1 MGVPILILGASG
13 SGKSAS
19 LRNFS
24 PDEVGVFNVASKPL
38 PFRKKL
44 KLVNGNNYEVIK
56 ASLSKN
62 KLKTYVVDDSQYL
75 LAFEQIARAKEV
87 GFQKYTDIGLH
98 FTDLVQHVVLA
109 TSPDTLVYFLHH
121 VEHTD
126 DGRVK
131 AKTVGKLIDNW
142 LTLEG
147 MFSIV
152 LLAETDGKEHWFTTQ
167 SDGFTTAKS
176 PMDLFPARIDND
188 LKAVDAAIREYW
200 FNETEEK

>member
-1 MGVPILILGASG
+1 M
-13 SGKSAS
+13 
-19 LRNFS
+19 
-24 PDEVGVFNVASKPL
+24 
-38 PFRKKL
+38 
-44 KLVNGNNYEVIK
+44 
-56 ASLSKN
+56 SKN

-152 LLAETDGKEHWFTTQ
+152 LLAETDGHSLW
-167 SDGFTTAKS
+167 
-176 PMDLFPARIDND
+176 PAEQAWRSC
-188 LKAVDAAIREYW
+188 
-200 FNETEEK
+200 F

>member
-1 MGVPILILGASG
+1 M
-13 SGKSAS
+13 
-19 LRNFS
+19 
-24 PDEVGVFNVASKPL
+24 
-38 PFRKKL
+38 
-44 KLVNGNNYEVIK
+44 
-56 ASLSKN
+56 SKN

-152 LLAETDGKEHWFTTQ
+152 LLAETDAHSLW
-167 SDGFTTAKS
+167 
-176 PMDLFPARIDND
+176 PAEQAWRSC
-188 LKAVDAAIREYW
+188 
-200 FNETEEK
+200 F